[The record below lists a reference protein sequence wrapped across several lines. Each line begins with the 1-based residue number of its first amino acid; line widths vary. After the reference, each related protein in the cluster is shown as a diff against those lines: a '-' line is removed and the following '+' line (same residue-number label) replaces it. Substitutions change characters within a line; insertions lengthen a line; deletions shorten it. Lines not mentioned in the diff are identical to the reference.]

1 MTVEVIISM
10 PKRKT
15 NVANIEEVN
24 YYREVILM
32 INEPI
37 GEPLKI
43 IISYDKLW
51 EKMKERKLNKH
62 QLRLQVPIS
71 SSSISKLTKNEPLTP
86 KVIAKLC
93 KFFNCAEK
101 DILDID
107 FY

>member
-1 MTVEVIISM
+1 
-10 PKRKT
+10 
-15 NVANIEEVN
+15 
-24 YYREVILM
+24 M

-37 GEPLKI
+37 GEQLKI

-51 EKMKERKLNKH
+51 EKMKERKLNKY